1 MNSTTNAAVYLI
13 LIGCLAVCQ
22 TGCTSGPDANPKAPV
37 ASAAAPAA
45 TPEIRALVEQK
56 CTALIRPQ
64 LAEPDKIRA
73 LEVSHKVEANDRH
86 VATYCMEA
94 GDGVGGYTN
103 VDARCFYDLSG
114 RITDPPVVEDDPS
127 IVEAICHR

>member
-1 MNSTTNAAVYLI
+1 MNSTTKAAVYLI

-94 GDGVGGYTN
+94 GDGDGGYTN